1 MQAWWRRARHT
12 HACTHVLAACLRTRG
27 QACLRPWPPSTP
39 SAAAAA
45 TSSAAAAAR
54 LAAAARRSAQT
65 APRLTGRHQPGRCA
79 AAPPPP
85 CVCGRGGTGRGGAG
99 QGRAAGQRGWAQHV
113 DSSER
118 RQGLCC
124 LWCAAVA
131 CVAAQ
136 SAAGCVKRQPHHPA
150 ASHVPEDAPVA
161 HLLRLL
167 HRAKCADVHGL
178 AGVPDHHLPVARCS
192 LPNVPGR
199 RGQPS
204 WRARVVRG
212 SRLERAEGTGM

>member
-99 QGRAAGQRGWAQHV
+99 QGRAAGQRGGRSTSTAASAGRV
-113 DSSER
+113 
-118 RQGLCC
+118 
-124 LWCAAVA
+124 CAACGALQWPVWRLR
-131 CVAAQ
+131 VRPAA
-136 SAAGCVKRQPHHPA
+136 SSDSLITQPHHMCQKTHQSRISC
-150 ASHVPEDAPVA
+150 ASSTV
-161 HLLRLL
+161 
-167 HRAKCADVHGL
+167 
-178 AGVPDHHLPVARCS
+178 
-192 LPNVPGR
+192 PNVPMCTGLPACQITTFQWPDVVSQMYLAGAGSH
-199 RGQPS
+199 RGVHES
-204 WRARVVRG
+204 
-212 SRLERAEGTGM
+212 